1 MRLNSSDCN
10 PCQASNIPCAIM
22 LSCKPGSIEVALFA
36 ADDPFTAGDCIAFED
51 DNVDVLAFVD
61 ACISRL

>member
-1 MRLNSSDCN
+1 
-10 PCQASNIPCAIM
+10 M